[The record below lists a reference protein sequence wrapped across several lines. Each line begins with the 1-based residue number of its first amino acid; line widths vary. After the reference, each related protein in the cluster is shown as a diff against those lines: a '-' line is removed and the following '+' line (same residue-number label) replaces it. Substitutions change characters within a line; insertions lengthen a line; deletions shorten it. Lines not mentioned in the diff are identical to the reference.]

1 MFVYIGNYKNYF
13 GPYQLAEKLLFWKD
27 KDSDEVDNLGKRLDK
42 IKPLKKFLDWLN
54 SGKRTEFVKLHKYDS
69 WNADHTLALII
80 LPLLKQLKETKH
92 GAPHVDDED
101 VPEEL
106 RSTATGAREGL
117 ENDYDLDHNWFKRWD
132 WVMDEIIWHSNKCSM
147 KIVIANSSS
156 GNEKLLLI

>member
-1 MFVYIGNYKNYF
+1 M
-13 GPYQLAEKLLFWKD
+13 
-27 KDSDEVDNLGKRLDK
+27 
-42 IKPLKKFLDWLN
+42 N